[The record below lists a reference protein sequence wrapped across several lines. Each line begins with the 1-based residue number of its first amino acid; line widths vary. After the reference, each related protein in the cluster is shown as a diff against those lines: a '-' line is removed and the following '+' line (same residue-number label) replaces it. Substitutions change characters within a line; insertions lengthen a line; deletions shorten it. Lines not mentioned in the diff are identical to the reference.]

1 MSCLRRSQRPMGR
14 VQKWDKG
21 TNRGYA
27 SLRAHDGGVKQRD
40 PQSAVRHRTLLCRSC
55 LLQSCLCCNWKSN
68 SGFDFLRRSTPSG
81 GVASFFFL
89 GKADAGHARHPHR
102 MRHHERHANATATPL
117 HLRLSFVVLSSVVH
131 FNTEGGPHRAY
142 SRRIT
147 QQRNLGWV
155 DAG

>member
-1 MSCLRRSQRPMGR
+1 MSCLRKMGR
-14 VQKWDKG
+14 VQTTG
-21 TNRGYA
+21 
-27 SLRAHDGGVKQRD
+27 LRDQQRLCERACARRR
-40 PQSAVRHRTLLCRSC
+40 SATKEPTHHNTHRTLLCRSC